1 MANAEDGRRKPSD
14 MAQPSPLSPLSP
26 SELRDEAS
34 ETSSSEEQHLAVVV
48 PFARRPSESTST
60 SFPQYPPEDQQEELR
75 TSVGEDETRSASVLP
90 ASTPLSALSVGVMQE
105 AGQTT
110 STAGTATVTAHA
122 VSTTI
127 EPSSPLDHVLII
139 GHGRFQKIVLVC
151 TTLAFFTTIVHAMAS
166 TTLARSADHWCRYIK
181 IFIGEHTIAGGSPP
195 EEYAFVSEATW
206 KKVGIPEHRDGS
218 VVRRSQCHRYD
229 PPFDLLSD
237 EAGHDASA
245 DNRSVIPCDAGWHFE
260 TGPISDGPDYHGH
273 SGKLD
278 FKHPHSIVVEWNLV
292 CGRKWIV
299 SALRAAYTAGGF
311 AGAPVAGIAADRIG
325 RRPVLC
331 LWLVLLFL
339 AGTMLVFALTVP
351 VFAALRF
358 LLSAGA
364 AGVVVASHVL
374 LFELTGARYR
384 ASYCAV
390 AIASGI
396 LAADVYSE
404 LIYVCIP
411 NWHLAQVAFMIPS
424 CGMIVAVYLM
434 EESPCWLVAVSEMR
448 YAESVLAWA
457 AGVNNIE
464 PSMFR
469 RRLSRLR
476 IELNRQNEQLAMQ
489 QEPEGAIISEHEVR
503 VSDLLSK
510 HNLRRRSAVIFG
522 CWFLVFGAFAH
533 FTTTDVLR
541 NSELARIAL
550 VLLRLPCVVAD
561 VYAIT
566 RAGRRLSLGL
576 SMLALSVVA
585 TALSMVELFGASV
598 KLSAALVISGLL
610 AFDLSAVTLF
620 AFSAELYPTVLR
632 GTALGCCYMSGR
644 LGAFVAPCINLIP
657 SPPLRS
663 AVYAV
668 SAAMLLVLSAMAFA
682 LPETRQLPPSNT
694 MQGMLAMEEKWL
706 LGSPLRVAR
715 GGGKRR
721 RSRTTSVD
729 GVKKQGR
736 GSSLRQLQ

>member
-1 MANAEDGRRKPSD
+1 MANAEDARRKPSD

-34 ETSSSEEQHLAVVV
+34 ETSSSEEQHLAFVV
-48 PFARRPSESTST
+48 PFARRPLVSTST

-90 ASTPLSALSVGVMQE
+90 ASTPLSPLSVGVLQE
-105 AGQTT
+105 AAQTT
-110 STAGTATVTAHA
+110 LTTGTATVTAHA

-139 GHGRFQKIVLVC
+139 GHGRFQRIVLAC

-166 TTLARSADHWCRYIK
+166 MTLARSVDHWC
-181 IFIGEHTIAGGSPP
+181 SL
-195 EEYAFVSEATW
+195 
-206 KKVGIPEHRDGS
+206 
-218 VVRRSQCHRYD
+218 CHRYD

-331 LWLVLLFL
+331 LWLVLLFF

-364 AGVVVASHVL
+364 AGVIVASHVL
-374 LFELTGARYR
+374 LFEVTGARYR
-384 ASYCAV
+384 ASYYAV

-457 AGVNNIE
+457 AGANNIE

-476 IELNRQNEQLAMQ
+476 IELNQQNEQPAMQ
-489 QEPEGAIISEHEVR
+489 QEPEGAVVSEHEVR

-510 HNLRRRSAVIFG
+510 QHLRRRSAVIFG

-541 NSELARIAL
+541 KSELARIAL
-550 VLLRLPCVVAD
+550 VLLRLPCIVAD
-561 VYAIT
+561 IYAIT
-566 RAGRRLSLGL
+566 RAGRRLSLGF

-585 TALSMVELFGASV
+585 TALSVAELFGASA
-598 KLSAALVISGLL
+598 KLSTALVISGLL

-644 LGAFVAPCINLIP
+644 LGAFVAPFVNLIP

-663 AVYAV
+663 VAYAV
-668 SAAMLLVLSAMAFA
+668 SAAMLLVLSVMAFA

-721 RSRTTSVD
+721 RPRTTSVD

>member
-14 MAQPSPLSPLSP
+14 MAQPSPLSPLSS

-90 ASTPLSALSVGVMQE
+90 ASTPLSPLSVGVLQE
-105 AGQTT
+105 AAQTT
-110 STAGTATVTAHA
+110 LTTGTATVTAHA

-139 GHGRFQKIVLVC
+139 GHGRFQRIVLVC
-151 TTLAFFTTIVHAMAS
+151 TTLGFFTTIVHATAS
-166 TTLARSADHWCRYIK
+166 TTLARSVDHWC
-181 IFIGEHTIAGGSPP
+181 SPP

-260 TGPISDGPDYHGH
+260 TGHISDGPDYHGH

-311 AGAPVAGIAADRIG
+311 AGAPVAGIAADRI
-325 RRPVLC
+325 
-331 LWLVLLFL
+331 
-339 AGTMLVFALTVP
+339 
-351 VFAALRF
+351 
-358 LLSAGA
+358 
-364 AGVVVASHVL
+364 VVASHVL
-374 LFELTGARYR
+374 LFEVTGARYR

-424 CGMIVAVYLM
+424 CGMIVAVYMM

-644 LGAFVAPCINLIP
+644 LGAFVAPFVNLIP
-657 SPPLRS
+657 SPQLRS
-663 AVYAV
+663 TAYAV

-715 GGGKRR
+715 GSGKRR
-721 RSRTTSVD
+721 RPRTTSVD

>member
-26 SELRDEAS
+26 SELRDKAS

-90 ASTPLSALSVGVMQE
+90 ASTPLSPLSVGVLQE
-105 AGQTT
+105 AAQTT
-110 STAGTATVTAHA
+110 LTTGTATVTAHA

-139 GHGRFQKIVLVC
+139 GHGRFQRIVLVC
-151 TTLAFFTTIVHAMAS
+151 TTLGFFTTIVHAMAS
-166 TTLARSADHWCRYIK
+166 TTLARSVDHWC
-181 IFIGEHTIAGGSPP
+181 SPP

-218 VVRRSQCHRYD
+218 VVRRSQCHR
-229 PPFDLLSD
+229 
-237 EAGHDASA
+237 
-245 DNRSVIPCDAGWHFE
+245 VIPCDAGWHFE
-260 TGPISDGPDYHGH
+260 TGHISDGPDYHGH

-331 LWLVLLFL
+331 LWLVLLFF

-374 LFELTGARYR
+374 LFEVTGARYR

-396 LAADVYSE
+396 LAANVYSD

-476 IELNRQNEQLAMQ
+476 IELNQQNEQLAMQ
-489 QEPEGAIISEHEVR
+489 QEPEGAIVSEHEVR

-510 HNLRRRSAVIFG
+510 QHLRRRSAVIFG

-533 FTTTDVLR
+533 FTTTNVLR
-541 NSELARIAL
+541 NSERARIAL

-566 RAGRRLSLGL
+566 RAGRRLSLGF

-585 TALSMVELFGASV
+585 TALSVAELFGASV
-598 KLSAALVISGLL
+598 KLSTSLVISGLL

-644 LGAFVAPCINLIP
+644 LGAFVAPFVNLIP

-663 AVYAV
+663 AAYAV

-682 LPETRQLPPSNT
+682 LPDTRQLPPSNT

>member
-34 ETSSSEEQHLAVVV
+34 ERSSSEEQHLAVVV

-90 ASTPLSALSVGVMQE
+90 ASTPLSPLSVGVLQE
-105 AGQTT
+105 AAQTT
-110 STAGTATVTAHA
+110 LTTGTATVSAHA

-139 GHGRFQKIVLVC
+139 GHGRFQRIVLVC

-166 TTLARSADHWCRYIK
+166 TTLARSVDHWC
-181 IFIGEHTIAGGSPP
+181 SPP
-195 EEYAFVSEATW
+195 EEYAFVSGATW
-206 KKVGIPEHRDGS
+206 KKVAIPVHRDGS

-237 EAGHDASA
+237 EAGHDAST

-260 TGPISDGPDYHGH
+260 TGAISDGPDHHGH
-273 SGKLD
+273 FGKLD

-299 SALRAAYTAGGF
+299 STLRAAYTAGGF

-331 LWLVLLFL
+331 LWLVLLFF

-374 LFELTGARYR
+374 LFEVTGARYR

-476 IELNRQNEQLAMQ
+476 IELNQQNEQLAMQ
-489 QEPEGAIISEHEVR
+489 QEPEGAIVSEHEVR
-503 VSDLLSK
+503 VWDLLAK
-510 HNLRRRSAVIFG
+510 HTLRLRSAVIFG

-541 NSELARIAL
+541 NSERARIAL

-566 RAGRRLSLGL
+566 RAGRRLSLGF

-585 TALSMVELFGASV
+585 TALSVAELFGASAQ
-598 KLSAALVISGLL
+598 LSAVLVISGLL

-644 LGAFVAPCINLIP
+644 LGAFVAPFVDLVP

-663 AVYAV
+663 AAYAV
-668 SAAMLLVLSAMAFA
+668 SAAILLVLSAMAFA

-736 GSSLRQLQ
+736 GSSLRQPQ